1 MVCTSF
7 VILLKK
13 GGFGNCL
20 LKLDDSTFAGLS
32 YTILGYL
39 LYLI

>member
-20 LKLDDSTFAGLS
+20 LKVDDYTFAGLYS
-32 YTILGYL
+32 TILGYL
-39 LYLI
+39 LYLM